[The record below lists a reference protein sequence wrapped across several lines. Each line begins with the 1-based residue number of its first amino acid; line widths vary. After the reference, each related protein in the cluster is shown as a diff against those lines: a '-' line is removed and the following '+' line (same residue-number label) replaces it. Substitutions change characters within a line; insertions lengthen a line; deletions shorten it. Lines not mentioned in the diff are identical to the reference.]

1 MSWLNDHIAS
11 KQTSL
16 TDFDISFAS
25 IVDDVIQKETDEPAQ
40 EVEKDKG
47 GEGDQNNI
55 KIGES

>member
-1 MSWLNDHIAS
+1 MTLRQS
-11 KQTSL
+11 KRVLL
-16 TDFDISFAS
+16 TFDISFTF
-25 IVDDVIQKETDEPAQ
+25 IVDDAIQKETDEPAQ